1 MLAILTLLLLCLISI
16 QTGYAAQEPEIE
28 FVSFGEGSVVTSPIN
43 LAAEVQ
49 PETMGMIRVEVID
62 RKGFSLARKLMPMEE
77 SIRMDIPNFVTQ
89 IPFEIPDEASEAL
102 LTLAKLDEFG
112 RPVVL
117 RSVIVTLQSSG
128 EENLNSYQ
136 PQAPWIILEN
146 PKGLRTYSGGKIQVK
161 GTLIPLS
168 EKPIRFELMTKDK
181 RLVGSSQI
189 PVTQV
194 GVPLVFDLNLYYSFI
209 NSLTN
214 TRLSVSQAADP
225 YGADAMLDSLNIY
238 LLP

>member
-1 MLAILTLLLLCLISI
+1 VKVHHIEYLTP
-16 QTGYAAQEPEIE
+16 GD
-28 FVSFGEGSVVTSPIN
+28 GSLVTSPIN
-43 LAAEVQ
+43 LTAEVQ
-49 PETMGMIRVEVID
+49 PEPKGMIRVELID
-62 RKGFSLARKLMPMEE
+62 RKGFSLARKLMPLDK
-77 SIRMDIPNFVTQ
+77 SIRMDCPNFVTQ

-136 PQAPWIILEN
+136 PQTTWIILEN

-194 GVPLVFDLNLYYSFI
+194 GVPTVFDLNLYYSFI

-214 TRLSVSQAADP
+214 TQLLISQAADP
-225 YGADAMLDSLNIY
+225 YGVDAILDSLNIY